1 MPGCNVRSRQNFVC
15 TSTYIEKDFFT
26 SQVTRHYYWSKF
38 KGINIIRGNG
48 AFVFSPPKFLRLLAF
63 VENLGFFQKPNFL
76 RLVFARKFRPH
87 INKIQKINKNF
98 TKNCQNVKNMHKK
111 SQICLNLK
119 ICTKRSEYAQICIS
133 KSPILIGEKLS
144 SILCLGLAK
153 NMHLHV
159 SPGYNSK

>member
-1 MPGCNVRSRQNFVC
+1 MAGGSGKCWGNPDLKKSRQAKTEIPGPPEKSHPEKSRSRMIGCNVRSRQNFVC
-15 TSTYIEKDFFT
+15 TYIEKDFFT

-63 VENLGFFQKPNFL
+63 VENLGFSQKPNFL

-98 TKNCQNVKNMHKK
+98 TKNC
-111 SQICLNLK
+111 
-119 ICTKRSEYAQICIS
+119 
-133 KSPILIGEKLS
+133 
-144 SILCLGLAK
+144 
-153 NMHLHV
+153 
-159 SPGYNSK
+159 